1 MLKEKLSQIN
11 GNLRKKKEL
20 HFLLYHTSMITPG
33 LLPTDFND
41 FLVFS
46 VVQLDSTTF
55 FENLIN
61 VFLLIDSKIHVTFQI
76 YFGKFVLRLKILSI
90 FFI

>member
-11 GNLRKKKEL
+11 RNLRKKKEL
-20 HFLLYHTSMITPG
+20 HFLLYHTSMITTD

-46 VVQLDSTTF
+46 VAQLDSTTF

-61 VFLLIDSKIHVTFQI
+61 VFFLIDSKIHVTFQI
-76 YFGKFVLRLKILSI
+76 YFGKFELRLKILSI

>member
-1 MLKEKLSQIN
+1 MLKEKLSQVN
-11 GNLRKKKEL
+11 RNLRKKKEL

-55 FENLIN
+55 
-61 VFLLIDSKIHVTFQI
+61 SRT
-76 YFGKFVLRLKILSI
+76 LSTC
-90 FFI
+90 FC